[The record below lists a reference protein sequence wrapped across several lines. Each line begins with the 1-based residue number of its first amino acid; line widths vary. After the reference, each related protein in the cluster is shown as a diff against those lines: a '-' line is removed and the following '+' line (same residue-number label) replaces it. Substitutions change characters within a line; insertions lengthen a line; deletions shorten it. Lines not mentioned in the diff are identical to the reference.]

1 MRVALVPLVAAIII
15 EKLGKVHMTSSLPSV
30 GTSLFNEIEQVRE
43 KSLPTDSADVG
54 EDNSTCI
61 GAPTKTQPI
70 IANSTINIA

>member
-1 MRVALVPLVAAIII
+1 
-15 EKLGKVHMTSSLPSV
+15 MTSSLPSV

-43 KSLPTDSADVG
+43 RSLPTDSADGG
-54 EDNSTCI
+54 EDTSTCI